1 MENLIIFDNEQFGEI
16 RTLREGKTILFC
28 GADVAKALGYARP
41 NDAISAHCKG
51 AVKRRTLTNG
61 GMQELSFIPEKD
73 IYRLAFGSKLASA
86 EKFTDWV
93 TEEVLPSIRETGG
106 YIVGRESMSD
116 SELMAK
122 ALLVAQKQIEERQK
136 RIDSLTQKVELD
148 APKVLFADAV
158 AASHTS
164 ILIGEFA
171 KLLKQ
176 NGVDIGRDRL
186 FAWLRE
192 NGWLIK
198 DKRRSEFNSPTQKG
212 MNLGLFDVKEGTVI
226 NPDGSVRITR
236 TTKITG
242 KGQEFFINLFLRG
255 GFANG

>member
-106 YIVGRESMSD
+106 YIVGQESMSD